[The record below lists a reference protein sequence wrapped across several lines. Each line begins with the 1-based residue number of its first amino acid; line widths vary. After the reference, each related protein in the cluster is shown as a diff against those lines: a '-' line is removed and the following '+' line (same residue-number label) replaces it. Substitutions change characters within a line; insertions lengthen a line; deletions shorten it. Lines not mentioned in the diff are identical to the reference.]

1 MAESQLHLTRFKRF
15 PFCGINVKIGTT
27 RIFPENGWHDVTL
40 TIKHYLALAQIL
52 IAGMIVWSGIH
63 LGMTFLSHR
72 LEDKAQ
78 RQTQVRVAPNRAPQP
93 RALAEYKTIVTS
105 NLFSAQQTETAGGE
119 SAGDSPDATQAPQ
132 RSSLLRLK
140 GTIVQNRPEDS
151 FAVLEVAQSG
161 KQGLY
166 RVGDQVEGME
176 ILRVLPEWVE
186 IREGGSVVRLA
197 MSKSGSEGGAP
208 AVGRPESEAGSA
220 PEGSS
225 MRPGP
230 SSAGRGGEARVA
242 RMVGANSYLIDRN
255 SLNEGLTDLS
265 AVMSQVMVQPSI
277 KDGQPHGFQVSS
289 IAPGSL
295 VTELGLRN
303 NDVVVR
309 INGAPIRQPE
319 DVIGFYRQFQQLDT
333 VRLEIERAGRPV
345 TLTYSMR

>member
-105 NLFSAQQTETAGGE
+105 NLFSAQQAETAGGE
-119 SAGDSPDATQAPQ
+119 SAGNSPDATQAPQ

-197 MSKSGSEGGAP
+197 MSKSESEGGAA
-208 AVGRPESEAGSA
+208 AVSRPQSEGETSEA
-220 PEGSS
+220 PS
-225 MRPGP
+225 MRPGS
-230 SSAGRGGEARVA
+230 SSAGQSGGVA
-242 RMVGANSYLIDRN
+242 RMVGANSYIIDRN
-255 SLNEGLTDLS
+255 SLNQGLSDLS
-265 AVMSQVMVQPSI
+265 TVMSKVMVQPFI

-309 INGAPIRQPE
+309 INGAPIRQPD